1 MRGASAPTLLPA
13 CPRRLERPEMHEATA
28 HFHAG
33 HNLPGYLPESEPA
46 TFAIFEDAKSD
57 MLWTLN
63 NHADSVDS
71 WTDEH
76 DCDDVPCPTY
86 GDDCGHDKA
95 NSLSLAAE
103 DLNLNNGPEWSDVS
117 AGQSYWITACCEPD
131 CAPDDDDVEC
141 GACPASSCVHHT
153 CPNCGRWTQFDP
165 CPYCP
170 NAAA

>member
-1 MRGASAPTLLPA
+1 MS
-13 CPRRLERPEMHEATA
+13 EATA

-33 HNLPGYLPESEPA
+33 HDLPGYLPESEPA
-46 TFAIFEDAKSD
+46 TFATFQDAKSD

-63 NHADSVDS
+63 RHADNIAS

-95 NSLSLAAE
+95 STLSLAAE
-103 DLNLNNGPEWSDVS
+103 GLNLDNGPEWSDVV
-117 AGQSYWITACCEPD
+117 AGQSYWIVECSESD
-131 CAPDDDDVEC
+131 CAPDDEDVQC

-165 CPYCP
+165 CPYC
-170 NAAA
+170 AR